1 MRTSRLISRS
11 MILAWL
17 IAPCAAATLLACT
30 QAEGDTCQVNRDC
43 EDGLV
48 CRREAAAD
56 RGVCV
61 RQEAIDDDMQGS
73 EEDPELPPDE
83 PVDEPEGDAG
93 SE

>member
-1 MRTSRLISRS
+1 

-17 IAPCAAATLLACT
+17 IAPCTAATLLACT

-61 RQEAIDDDMQGS
+61 REDSAENPMGDES
-73 EEDPELPPDE
+73 VDPELPPDE
-83 PVDEPEGDAG
+83 PPAEPEGDAG